1 MEKDCKNTF
10 RTFLKLTQ
18 NTAYWRLTIIIFSC
32 WQFYVFETQRLKN
45 VPVQHQP
52 GEKVPPNLLGQ
63 PSWEPGTES
72 KSFVNFPLCAFNQ
85 NINQDIQL
93 KRSYLVASQLGGR
106 LRSWTNP
113 WSSPV
118 FRRTPTGTLIIII
131 IIIIVYF
138 LWKKNFDRIPA
149 FLAGLKAET
158 PTDPETPVHLI
169 IHRTDFY
176 KYHPLP

>member
-18 NTAYWRLTIIIFSC
+18 NSFFSC

-72 KSFVNFPLCAFNQ
+72 KSFVNFPFCAFNQ
-85 NINQDIQL
+85 NINQDIHL

-131 IIIIVYF
+131 IIVYF
-138 LWKKNFDRIPA
+138 LWRKKLWPNTCIPCRTKGRDSDRSRDSCS
-149 FLAGLKAET
+149 FNNS
-158 PTDPETPVHLI
+158 
-169 IHRTDFY
+169 
-176 KYHPLP
+176 